1 VRTRLESDRIEPHEN
16 TYYVPGVALADF
28 LGELV
33 WNGGD
38 EVIWHVEPCSLPPP
52 EATSAQPEG

>member
-1 VRTRLESDRIEPHEN
+1 VVTRLESERIDPHEN
-16 TYYVPGVALADF
+16 TYYVSGDNLADF

-38 EVIWHVEPCSLPPP
+38 EVIWHVGPVDAPPA
-52 EATSAQPEG
+52 EARVS